1 MNIYA
6 KVSARH
12 ILCVL
17 SIFFSLFLSSAVSA
31 KVMNDFPR
39 VSEVRDARSFQ
50 LSDKGKT
57 ASIWVDESDYK
68 VVHLTAQMFVDDVY
82 RVCQVKPQLHSVS
95 RLSDV
100 PDRNIVLIGTIGK
113 SRLIDNLISKR
124 KIDVSGIKDK
134 WESFVVETVEK
145 PFKGVDRAL
154 VIAGWD

>member
-6 KVSARH
+6 KISARH

-82 RVCQVKPQLHSVS
+82 RVCQVKPQLHSGS
-95 RLSDV
+95 
-100 PDRNIVLIGTIGK
+100 
-113 SRLIDNLISKR
+113 
-124 KIDVSGIKDK
+124 
-134 WESFVVETVEK
+134 
-145 PFKGVDRAL
+145 
-154 VIAGWD
+154 